1 MTRSQKIVT
10 DFAKDNGGFI
20 TKKQAV
26 ELLEKHY
33 YCNGAF
39 HIGESLSKMV
49 KSGILERIKRGEFK
63 LLQLTTSKPIA
74 IVENQ
79 LTFFTPSV

>member
-1 MTRSQKIVT
+1 MTRNQKVVT
-10 DFAKDNGGFI
+10 NFAKDNGGFI

-26 ELLEKHY
+26 ELLDKHY

-49 KSGILERIKRGEFK
+49 KSSILERVKRDEFK
-63 LLQLTTSKPIA
+63 LLQLPVSKPVLI
-74 IVENQ
+74 IQNQ